1 MAVDQGAS
9 GLTGGEIMRVV
20 STYIGVSGGY
30 LNGFSYRE
38 LSEFYPVYCDLDVD
52 PFEFQGNTT
61 RERFIS
67 VLRESSPRDQARILR
82 GLLEKMPVPIAQGS
96 TVMTR
101 EDVTA
106 MISRLQGLPV
116 PESLP
121 QNASDTV
128 MRALADG
135 QYLLEQGRPSS
146 AVDRVHTA
154 LHGYLRILCD
164 EAGITYAPGD
174 SVQRLLRLLRE
185 NHPNLRG
192 IAVGT
197 DEISRIM
204 MSLGTVAE
212 AVNTLRNTMSLAH
225 PNDDLLGESEAVLV
239 INAVRAILHYLER
252 KRSAN

>member
-1 MAVDQGAS
+1 
-9 GLTGGEIMRVV
+9 MRVV
-20 STYIGVSGGY
+20 ATYIGVSGGY

-82 GLLEKMPVPIAQGS
+82 GLLEKMPVPIAQGP

-164 EAGITYAPGD
+164 EAEITFAPGD

-192 IAVGT
+192 IVVGA

-204 MSLGTVAE
+204 MSLGTMVE

-252 KRSAN
+252 KLSVN